1 MAETSK
7 VGSNIMYICS
17 NLVCK
22 IPGVSAH
29 PKKHFFEP
37 LFFVKK
43 GTNYYSFKKKHEIRR
58 IRICTYDMCL
68 LNANILF
75 KKLNS

>member
-29 PKKHFFEP
+29 PRKKFLNHYF
-37 LFFVKK
+37 LLKK
-43 GTNYYSFKKKHEIRR
+43 EQIIIVLKKHEIRR

>member
-29 PKKHFFEP
+29 PKKNFFEP
-37 LFFVKK
+37 LFFVRK
-43 GTNYYSFKKKHEIRR
+43 GTNYYSLKKNMKYDVFVFAPM
-58 IRICTYDMCL
+58 ICVC
-68 LNANILF
+68 
-75 KKLNS
+75 

>member
-29 PKKHFFEP
+29 PKKIFLNHYFLLKKEQIIIV
-37 LFFVKK
+37 LKKNMKYDVFV
-43 GTNYYSFKKKHEIRR
+43 FAPM
-58 IRICTYDMCL
+58 ICVC
-68 LNANILF
+68 
-75 KKLNS
+75 